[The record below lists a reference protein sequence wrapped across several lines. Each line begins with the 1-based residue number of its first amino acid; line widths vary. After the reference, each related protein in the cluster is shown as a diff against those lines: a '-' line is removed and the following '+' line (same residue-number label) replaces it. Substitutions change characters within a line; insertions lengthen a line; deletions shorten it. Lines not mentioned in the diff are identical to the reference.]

1 MPQDG
6 RPELDNLPDGIVI
19 ADEGRTVVD
28 LNGTALRMLATSRD
42 ASIDAPLAEVMSL
55 DDLEGNTWFDRTC
68 PYDGFGLRKK
78 LSEQSWY
85 TSDGRELLVTAR
97 LVRAAANAAVT
108 RVVVSLRDAHVR
120 AFNDRE
126 RSDLVATVAHELRS
140 PLTGVKGFTATLL
153 SKWERFSESQKLLML
168 ETVDSDADRLGRLIT
183 ELLDAARLDSG
194 RMRLRTEPL
203 HPVVE
208 IEKVLANVSAGVGRT
223 VPAHVE
229 GDIPM
234 IWGDKDHF
242 AQVFTNLVENG
253 LVHGDGAVAITI
265 SSQVR
270 DTGSGVE
277 FCVDDEGSGFPQAV
291 RGRVFTKFWHS
302 GSSRGSGLG
311 LYIVRGVVQAHHGT
325 VGIEQ
330 SPSGGARVRVWLP
343 VAEPAG
349 LRD

>member
-1 MPQDG
+1 MSQAA
-6 RPELDNLPDGIVI
+6 RPELDNLPDGLVI
-19 ADEGRTVVD
+19 ADATRAVVD
-28 LNGTALRMLATSRD
+28 MNSAAARMLATRRESCVG
-42 ASIDAPLAEVMSL
+42 APLAQVMSL
-55 DDLEGNTWFDRTC
+55 DDLEGNDWFDSTC

-97 LVRAAANAAVT
+97 LVRDGANAPVE

-120 AFNDRE
+120 AYNDRE

-194 RMRLRTEPL
+194 RMRLRSEPL
-203 HPVVE
+203 QPVVE
-208 IEKVLANVSAGVGRT
+208 IEKVLANVSAGAGRT
-223 VPAHVE
+223 VPAHVD
-229 GDIPM
+229 GDIPT
-234 IWGDKDHF
+234 IWGDKDRF

-253 LVHGDGAVAITI
+253 LVHGKGAVSITMTPRR
-265 SSQVR
+265 R
-270 DTGSGVE
+270 DSGPGVD
-277 FCVDDEGSGFPQAV
+277 FCVDDEGTGVPEAV
-291 RGRVFTKFWHS
+291 HRRVFTKFWHS
-302 GSSRGSGLG
+302 GSSGGSGLG
-311 LYIVRGVVQAHHGT
+311 LYIVRGVVQAHHGS
-325 VGIEQ
+325 VAIEQ
-330 SPSGGARVRVWLP
+330 APSGGARIRVWLP
-343 VAEPAG
+343 VAEPSV